1 MTIRSVCVYCGSSPG
16 KDAAYLQAARALGE
30 EIARRGLTLVYGG
43 SIVGLMGEVA
53 RTALEGGSRVIGVIP
68 KALAEQEI
76 AFLELCELQLVD
88 SMHERKA
95 RMAELSDGF
104 VSLPGG
110 FGTFEEFFEILTWS
124 QLGLHAKPSGLLN
137 IAGYYR
143 HLLTFLNHSV
153 SQGFV
158 HPAHLHML
166 LVSRQPAELLDLL
179 AAYQPPAGDKAA
191 WVLAMHKQANSRES
205 ADLGNP

>member
-16 KDAAYLQAARALGE
+16 KDAAYLHAARALGG

-43 SIVGLMGEVA
+43 SIVGLMGEIA
-53 RTALEGGSRVIGVIP
+53 RATLEGGGRVIGVIP

-76 AFLELCELQLVD
+76 AFLELYELEQVD

-95 RMAELSDGF
+95 RMAELADGF
-104 VSLPGG
+104 ISLPGG
-110 FGTFEEFFEILTWS
+110 FGTFEELFEILTWS

-137 IAGYYR
+137 IAGYYD
-143 HLLTFLNHSV
+143 HLLAFLRHTV

-158 HPAHLHML
+158 HPAHLDML
-166 LVSRQPAELLDLL
+166 MVSQEPAELLDRLN
-179 AAYQPPAGDKAA
+179 AYEPPAGDKAA
-191 WVLAMHKQANSRES
+191 WVRAMNNMSSSKG
-205 ADLGNP
+205 DINPG

>member
-16 KDAAYLQAARALGE
+16 KDAAYLQAARALGG

-53 RTALEGGSRVIGVIP
+53 RAALEGGGRVIGVIP
-68 KALAEQEI
+68 RSMAEQEI
-76 AFLELCELQLVD
+76 AFMELCELEQVD

-95 RMAELSDGF
+95 RMAELADGF

-110 FGTFEEFFEILTWS
+110 FGTFEELFEILTWL

-137 IAGYYR
+137 IAGYYD
-143 HLLTFLNHSV
+143 HLLQFLRHTV

-158 HPAHLHML
+158 HPAHLDML
-166 LVSRQPAELLDLL
+166 MVSQDPADLLDRLN
-179 AAYQPPAGDKAA
+179 AYQPRPGDKAA
-191 WVLAMHKQANSRES
+191 WVRAMNNLASSKGG
-205 ADLGNP
+205 GNPD

>member
-16 KDAAYLQAARALGE
+16 KDAAFLQAARALGG

-53 RTALEGGSRVIGVIP
+53 RSALEGGGRVIGVIP

-76 AFLELCELQLVD
+76 AFLELCELEQVD
-88 SMHERKA
+88 SMHARKA
-95 RMAELSDGF
+95 RMAELADGF
-104 VSLPGG
+104 ISLPGG
-110 FGTFEEFFEILTWS
+110 FGTFEEFFEVLTWS

-137 IAGYYR
+137 IAGYYD
-143 HLLTFLNHSV
+143 HLLAFLRHTV

-158 HPAHLHML
+158 HPAHLDML
-166 LVSRQPAELLDLL
+166 MVSEEPAALLDRLN
-179 AAYQPPAGDKAA
+179 AYEPPPGDKAA
-191 WVLAMHKQANSRES
+191 WVRAINNLAGSKS
-205 ADLGNP
+205 AGNPG